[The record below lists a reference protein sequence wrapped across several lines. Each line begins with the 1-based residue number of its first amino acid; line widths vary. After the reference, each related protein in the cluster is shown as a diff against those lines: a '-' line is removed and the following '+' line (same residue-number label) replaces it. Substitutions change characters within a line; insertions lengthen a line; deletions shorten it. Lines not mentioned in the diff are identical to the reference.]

1 MKPSPLRR
9 LLAQRAASAAAPGAA
24 PAAPELPPELA
35 QARALIAAIDAGG
48 IPLYPGKV
56 NQIARALGLEVSR
69 EAPVEATVARIRA
82 LLQAEG
88 G

>member
-1 MKPSPLRR
+1 MMNKPSPLRR
-9 LLAQRAASAAAPGAA
+9 LLSLRARAQA
-24 PAAPELPPELA
+24 PAPAGPVDELA

-69 EAPVEATVARIRA
+69 EAPVEQTVARIRA
-82 LLQAEG
+82 WLDAARAG
-88 G
+88 

>member
-1 MKPSPLRR
+1 MNKPSPLRR
-9 LLAQRAASAAAPGAA
+9 LLSLRAPSPA
-24 PAAPELPPELA
+24 PAPAGPVDDLA

-69 EAPVEATVARIRA
+69 EAPVEETVARIRA
-82 LLQAEG
+82 HLQAEG

>member
-1 MKPSPLRR
+1 MRARSP
-9 LLAQRAASAAAPGAA
+9 APV
-24 PAAPELPPELA
+24 PAGPVDELA

-82 LLQAEG
+82 WLDAAQAG
-88 G
+88 

>member
-9 LLAQRAASAAAPGAA
+9 LLAQRAASAVTPGSAPK
-24 PAAPELPPELA
+24 APELPPELA

-56 NQIARALGLEVSR
+56 NQIARALGVEVVTLFSR
-69 EAPVEATVARIRA
+69 
-82 LLQAEG
+82 
-88 G
+88 

>member
-1 MKPSPLRR
+1 MNKPSPLRR
-9 LLAQRAASAAAPGAA
+9 LLSLRALSPA
-24 PAAPELPPELA
+24 PAGPVDELA

-82 LLQAEG
+82 WLDAAQAG
-88 G
+88 